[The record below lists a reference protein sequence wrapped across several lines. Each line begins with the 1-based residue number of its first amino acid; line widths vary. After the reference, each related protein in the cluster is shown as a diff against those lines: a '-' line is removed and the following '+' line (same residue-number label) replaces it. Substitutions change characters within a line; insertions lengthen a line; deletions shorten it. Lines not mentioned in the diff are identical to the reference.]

1 MFVGCSEVRIIIKHV
16 QSVIVKHVQHV
27 ETIRAFS
34 LPGGSGGG
42 GFTKFLNAWGDR
54 KNCWVLVCKGGRD
67 QYPS

>member
-42 GFTKFLNAWGDR
+42 DLLSFSMPGETEKIAGFWFAR
-54 KNCWVLVCKGGRD
+54 GGRD